1 MNQQPK
7 ERAMSENIND
17 ILKRYEDEAREK
29 QKKAMS
35 LRSKV
40 MEALVAA
47 GAKSVTVEFD
57 GYGDSGEVGK
67 PVVEPKKAKSVLD
80 EPVPGTTHEA
90 SEWVGESG
98 VGRVI
103 RTTRDRT
110 VSEAISEMC
119 YALLENHGGWE
130 INEGSFG
137 EFTIDPAADEI
148 NLTFNQRVESCE
160 TSEETY

>member
-1 MNQQPK
+1 MSDDTFDISASVKRFYEEQ
-7 ERAMSENIND
+7 RARQAS
-17 ILKRYEDEAREK
+17 AR
-29 QKKAMS
+29 S
-35 LRSKV
+35 LRDKV
-40 MEALVAA
+40 MAALVAA
-47 GAKSVTVEFD
+47 GVKSVSVDFD

-67 PVVEPKKAKSVLD
+67 PVVEPKSAKSVLD

-110 VSEAISEMC
+110 VSEAISELC

-130 INEGSFG
+130 INEGAFG
-137 EFTIDPAADEI
+137 EFTIDPKADEI
-148 NLTFNQRVESCE
+148 NLTFNQRVESYE